1 MKNTRLLFGLWLL
14 LTIAP
19 LYAEPLTLT
28 FSALPA
34 GSAHRVSNAG
44 APISFISGGASWPGG
59 TPIIHQP
66 AALSFTRDA
75 LTLDLAQAT
84 DILSFDRA
92 FSSRR
97 DPAMGHTVLTL
108 NPNVSTF
115 TFENLSNLT
124 IPEPAALVL
133 LGTGLA
139 ALAALTRKRKHN
151 KPVESVESIEST
163 ESIESE
169 ESPPSRT
176 S

>member
-1 MKNTRLLFGLWLL
+1 
-14 LTIAP
+14 
-19 LYAEPLTLT
+19 
-28 FSALPA
+28 
-34 GSAHRVSNAG
+34 
-44 APISFISGGASWPGG
+44 
-59 TPIIHQP
+59 
-66 AALSFTRDA
+66 
-75 LTLDLAQAT
+75 
-84 DILSFDRA
+84 
-92 FSSRR
+92 
-97 DPAMGHTVLTL
+97 MGHTVLTL